1 MCGSYTGE
9 FEMNSFQEMKA
20 ALEHRGWYV
29 GWAIGYFQ
37 DDPYWDYIVED
48 YYDEDADT
56 MPSIQHLYDALGIT
70 REEYVA
76 ATGDTGE
83 DWPDEDR
90 MDIIGQ
96 NGNNGEHYDNA

>member
-1 MCGSYTGE
+1 MEWKGKLTRE
-9 FEMNSFQEMKA
+9 Q
-20 ALEHRGWYV
+20 
-29 GWAIGYFQ
+29 AIRLIDKITDQ

-76 ATGDTGE
+76 ATGDTGV

>member
-1 MCGSYTGE
+1 MEWKGKLTRE
-9 FEMNSFQEMKA
+9 Q
-20 ALEHRGWYV
+20 
-29 GWAIGYFQ
+29 AIRLIDKITYQ

-76 ATGDTGE
+76 ATGDTGVK
-83 DWPDEDR
+83 WV
-90 MDIIGQ
+90 
-96 NGNNGEHYDNA
+96 